1 MKIQI
6 NSNINKLIGNFSMSD
21 DIAFKIQLGIIL
33 PKLKDTVGD
42 NLSSIIEELVSI
54 LSYGTLDGEDKVEL
68 AAVKEIIMKDI
79 EIFLDSNI
87 LPALDAKLNPPEP
100 EPEAAEES
108 AEEGE
113 GEGEAEEAAE

>member
-1 MKIQI
+1 
-6 NSNINKLIGNFSMSD
+6 MSD

-54 LSYGTLDGEDKVEL
+54 LSYGTLEGEDKVEL
-68 AAVKEIIMKDI
+68 SAVKEIIMKDI
-79 EIFLDSNI
+79 EIFLDSSI

-100 EPEAAEES
+100 EAAEES
-108 AEEGE
+108 AD
-113 GEGEAEEAAE
+113 EGEAEAEEGEAEAE

>member
-1 MKIQI
+1 
-6 NSNINKLIGNFSMSD
+6 MSD

-68 AAVKEIIMKDI
+68 SAVKEIIMKDI
-79 EIFLDSNI
+79 EIFLDSSI

-108 AEEGE
+108 TEEGE
-113 GEGEAEEAAE
+113 AEAEAEEAAE

>member
-1 MKIQI
+1 
-6 NSNINKLIGNFSMSD
+6 MSD

-54 LSYGTLDGEDKVEL
+54 LSYGTLEGEDKVEL
-68 AAVKEIIMKDI
+68 SAVKEIIMKDI
-79 EIFLDSNI
+79 EIFLDNDV

-100 EPEAAEES
+100 EPEAAAEES

-113 GEGEAEEAAE
+113 AEAEEAAE

>member
-1 MKIQI
+1 
-6 NSNINKLIGNFSMSD
+6 MSD

-54 LSYGTLDGEDKVEL
+54 LSYGTLEGEDKVEL

-79 EIFLDSNI
+79 EIFLDNDV
-87 LPALDAKLNPPEP
+87 LPALDAKLNPRAP
-100 EPEAAEES
+100 EPEAAEEAS
-108 AEEGE
+108 EEGE
-113 GEGEAEEAAE
+113 AEAEEAAE